1 MSDQTLFNED
11 AKPNSEAPVADQQ
24 PDAPAAD
31 PYAAMLQ
38 GIKTPDGRQKYAT
51 LSDAINSIAPK
62 DEHISTIESENSLL
76 REEIQKMKAQMEALT
91 ATQQPSNT
99 DTGTTQT
106 ENSSAAVNVEELYA
120 QFKQMS
126 SAEEAQARAKLNTDK
141 FKQHLLDVY
150 GEKAA
155 SVYTSKLQETGLPES
170 VFLQTVATNPDFA
183 WKSLG
188 LETTVTK
195 NDPSLDSSRN
205 TVAVENKPLEQP
217 KFRQNTPK
225 AGSRIAAQREETM
238 KRLKEQGYLS

>member
-11 AKPNSEAPVADQQ
+11 AKPNSDAPVADQQ
-24 PDAPAAD
+24 QEAPAAD
-31 PYAAMLQ
+31 PYATLLQ

-62 DEHISTIESENSLL
+62 EEHISTLESENSIL
-76 REEIQKMKAQMEALT
+76 REEIQKIKAQMEAFT
-91 ATQQPSNT
+91 ATQQVNNT
-99 DTGTTQT
+99 DTGSTQT
-106 ENSSAAVNVEELYA
+106 ENSSAAVNVEELYK
-120 QFKQMS
+120 QFKQLS
-126 SAEEAQARAKLNTDK
+126 SAEEAQVKARANVDK
-141 FKQHLLDVY
+141 FKQQLVSVY

-155 SVYTSKLQETGLPES
+155 SVYTAKLQEAGLPEN
-170 VFLQTVATNPDFA
+170 VFLQNVATNPDFA

-205 TVAVENKPLEQP
+205 VYATENKPVEQP
-217 KFRQNTPK
+217 KFRQSTPK

-238 KRLKEQGYLS
+238 RRLREQGYIS